1 MKFKIGDRV
10 ARFDITWNDDTVKVG
25 EVVSIYSESDK
36 NQYNVY
42 YRVSFGPSSFENLL
56 GCELHYVEDYTQTIK
71 PIPSVRYI
79 SIGSSEDARTF
90 EPESTKPTGGS
101 SEYYDFNPEWETLND
116 LMDEK
121 AEYQWKE
128 HTHYLH
134 NIMKA
139 AFRWGAKNGT
149 SKGYDAR
156 KIVYYA
162 LRILRSLEGRE
173 AVQKELKSLIED
185 KQFLEYNDVVE
196 IDGDE

>member
-10 ARFDITWNDDTVKVG
+10 ARSQPVNGVIKVG
-25 EVVSIYSESDK
+25 EVVDSVCDD
-36 NQYNVY
+36 NGDPY
-42 YRVSFGPSSFENLL
+42 YVVNFGEVVNPYYEH
-56 GCELHYVEDYTQTIK
+56 ELHYIEDYTKPIK
-71 PIPSVRYI
+71 PIPPVRYI
-79 SIGSSEDARTF
+79 SIGSSEDPRPF
-90 EPESTKPTGGS
+90 EPETTKPTGGS

-162 LRILRSLEGRE
+162 LRILRSLEGCHIDFFE
-173 AVQKELKSLIED
+173 FFPSNMIT
-185 KQFLEYNDVVE
+185 DVACL
-196 IDGDE
+196 